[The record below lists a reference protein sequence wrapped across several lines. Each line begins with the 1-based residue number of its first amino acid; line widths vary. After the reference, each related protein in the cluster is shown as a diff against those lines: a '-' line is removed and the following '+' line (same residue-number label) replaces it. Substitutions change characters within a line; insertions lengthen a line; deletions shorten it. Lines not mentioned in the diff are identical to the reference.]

1 VFCTRLLATKKNQPR
16 VPVVQ
21 ASTVLNE
28 FNTSLL
34 QVTFNIAVQW
44 FSTVEYLFQHDHCRW
59 SNRRYYP
66 VILIILIK
74 NYFLKHNNNENK
86 REGNR

>member
-21 ASTVLNE
+21 VSTLLNE
-28 FNTSLL
+28 FNSSLL

-44 FSTVEYLFQHDHCRW
+44 FSTVEYSFNMTIVDGLMGTNVMGGITHSKTGQTPHH
-59 SNRRYYP
+59 
-66 VILIILIK
+66 ITM
-74 NYFLKHNNNENK
+74 
-86 REGNR
+86 

>member
-59 SNRRYYP
+59 SNKIQSTDEIITEKKKYTDKVAREVN
-66 VILIILIK
+66 VI
-74 NYFLKHNNNENK
+74 FT
-86 REGNR
+86 